1 MREGGGRTIDERVRK
16 VFISILRNRCEVN
29 GGYSDAQCHFD
40 DDDLAC
46 IQREFG
52 MTKSR
57 ARGVL
62 SRFRNSFDVHERR
75 EALAQGLWCR
85 PREVEEDAKAK
96 GRTMRVVWEHQPV
109 LAKALLEQC
118 RSTGD
123 YENGCVP
130 ADVRMRL
137 WEEHQVPPIVSLLAW
152 PFLFDAVPDAD
163 NRRQTLEQGWLP
175 RIVIG
180 TPARRRLFNA

>member
-75 EALAQGLWCR
+75 DALAQGLWCR

-96 GRTMRVVWEHQPV
+96 GRTTRVVWEHQPV

-118 RSTGD
+118 KVCS
-123 YENGCVP
+123 
-130 ADVRMRL
+130 RL
-137 WEEHQVPPIVSLLAW
+137 PESSILCDTTA
-152 PFLFDAVPDAD
+152 
-163 NRRQTLEQGWLP
+163 TP
-175 RIVIG
+175 RICAIAPLSAAHCVTFCG
-180 TPARRRLFNA
+180 TTP